1 MYRNSEFTLEYYPM
15 LLIRIGSIAVCEW
28 GLKASETIQL
38 KVKLFTIQRNR
49 DDGGLLP
56 DAYLHL
62 INR

>member
-38 KVKLFTIQRNR
+38 KVKLFTIS
-49 DDGGLLP
+49 
-56 DAYLHL
+56 HL
-62 INR
+62 KSHEPIFHPNLR